1 MTQLELI
8 KALHAD
14 LEKYGV
20 RQVSFECDDYY
31 YNGII
36 KNVYSDSDEETC
48 VLSVQNKTVANKVEW
63 YNSNNDSLKEIALH
77 FSKYFGMLITEA
89 KYGDRVDFEIIK
101 NKY

>member
-48 VLSVQNKTVANKVEW
+48 VLSV
-63 YNSNNDSLKEIALH
+63 
-77 FSKYFGMLITEA
+77 
-89 KYGDRVDFEIIK
+89 
-101 NKY
+101 